1 MMTRKIPASGEELPV
16 IGLGTYDVFDVASTD
31 DNIATRAEIVKR
43 LTDHGGS
50 LIDTS
55 PMYNRSEKVI
65 GDDEGQKHLMALPY
79 RGDWKLV

>member
-55 PMYNRSEKVI
+55 PMYQPV
-65 GDDEGQKHLMALPY
+65 
-79 RGDWKLV
+79 